1 MVWFFSFLALI
12 QMAYVCFGQNFTA
25 ILFKIVSLIARATN
39 QFTSTAFPELDAKA
53 LVKNCLAFFSLQ
65 GQVQSK
71 KPGFHMTGKSQMIAR
86 VISDDFA
93 MFIII
98 IILHI

>member
-12 QMAYVCFGQNFTA
+12 QMAYVCFGQNFTV

-53 LVKNCLAFFSLQ
+53 LVKKLFGIFFSP
-65 GQVQSK
+65 GSSSK
-71 KPGFHMTGKSQMIAR
+71 
-86 VISDDFA
+86 
-93 MFIII
+93 
-98 IILHI
+98 